1 MKFNKVFI
9 LSFILLAILIIGA
22 ANAAENTTDGLQ
34 QTDSNEVSID
44 DDMEIP
50 TETPQDDDYLANET
64 STLSNEVNQSE
75 IASEINITFE
85 KQMWRYNLSDVKVDL
100 PESASGVFSLKIGHE
115 TIYNETITNKS
126 FSIPIK
132 MPDYQYPIF
141 INRWPSSDFMAYQVT
156 AYYNGIEIG
165 RAHV

>member
-50 TETPQDDDYLANET
+50 TGTPQDDDYLANET

-85 KQMWRYNLSDVKVDL
+85 KQMWRYNLSDVKVI
-100 PESASGVFSLKIGHE
+100 ESHEINTYDVLNYKNIVMTEEAVKMLEEELK
-115 TIYNETITNKS
+115 
-126 FSIPIK
+126 
-132 MPDYQYPIF
+132 
-141 INRWPSSDFMAYQVT
+141 
-156 AYYNGIEIG
+156 
-165 RAHV
+165 